1 MSATSRD
8 RNRIGTAGRVAHMD
22 VRHIHVGWSVGR
34 ICILSALLLLFN
46 RYPDR
51 IGVVVSAGDPSTFVP
66 LLSPE
71 FLEQFLLRLNV
82 WWGLTVALDVV
93 NLYAGR
99 WLSST
104 RLLDCALAFFGMFI
118 IANAI
123 ASQMVGVNPE
133 WVQAGQSVVASVEKM
148 VPLLT
153 WLVRGGLAVALM
165 AWLAM
170 MALKLQAL
178 SKAVVPSA
186 A

>member
-1 MSATSRD
+1 MFATSRD
-8 RNRIGTAGRVAHMD
+8 RNRVGAAGRVD
-22 VRHIHVGWSVGR
+22 HIHVGWSAGR
-34 ICILSALLLLFN
+34 ICALSALLLLFN

-51 IGVVVSAGDPSTFVP
+51 IGVAVSAGDPSSFVP
-66 LLSPE
+66 LLAPE
-71 FLEQFLLRLNV
+71 FLELFLLRLNV
-82 WWGLTVALDVV
+82 WWGLTLALDVV

-99 WLSST
+99 WLWGT

-118 IANAI
+118 MAKII
-123 ASQMVGVNPE
+123 STPMVGVNPE
-133 WVQAGQSVVASVEKM
+133 WVQAGQSAVAVVEKL

-170 MALKLQAL
+170 LALKLQAL
-178 SKAVVPSA
+178 RDAGVPSA

>member
-8 RNRIGTAGRVAHMD
+8 RNRVGEAGRVQL
-22 VRHIHVGWSVGR
+22 IHVGWSICR
-34 ICILSALLLLFN
+34 ICALSALLLLFN
-46 RYPDR
+46 RYPDH
-51 IGVVVSAGDPSTFVP
+51 IGVVVSADDPSSFVP
-66 LLSPE
+66 LLSPA
-71 FLEQFLLRLNV
+71 FLELLLLRLNV

-99 WLSST
+99 WLWGT
-104 RLLDCALAFFGMFI
+104 RLLDCALSFFGTFI
-118 IANAI
+118 LAKAI
-123 ASQMVGVNPE
+123 SSPMVGVNPE
-133 WVQAGQSVVASVEKM
+133 WVQAGQAAVAAVERM